1 VEPWYG
7 SVATVARTLWR
18 FQGVKITVT
27 GAEHVPASGG
37 AVVAINHTG
46 YLDFA
51 FAGLAAYDNKPRRRV
66 RFMAKKETFDNR
78 FTGPI
83 MRGCRHIAV
92 DRGQGADAY
101 TAAVEYLRAGELVGV
116 YPEATISR
124 SFELKE
130 FKGGAA
136 RMAIEAQVPIIPH
149 IVWGAQRIWTKD
161 HPKRLGRSKVPISV
175 AIGEPI
181 PPTLPVEDLRS
192 LLQTRMQ
199 HLLEQAQD
207 AYPEHPAGEFWV
219 PHRLGGGAPT
229 PAEALRLDAEEAAR
243 KAEQRAARN
252 QQPPSA
258 TGAAE

>member
-1 VEPWYG
+1 MEPWYG

-51 FAGLAAYDNKPRRRV
+51 FAGLAAYDNRPRRRV
-66 RFMAKKETFDNR
+66 RFLVKQEMFDNR
-78 FTGPI
+78 FVGPI

-92 DRGQGADAY
+92 DRSQGADAY
-101 TAAVEYLRAGELVGV
+101 TAAVDYLKAGELVGV

-124 SFELKE
+124 SFELRE
-130 FKGGAA
+130 FKSGAA
-136 RMAIEAQVPIIPH
+136 RMAIEAQVPIVPH

-181 PPTLPVEDLRS
+181 PPTLPVDDLRA

-199 HLLEQAQD
+199 HLLEQTQD
-207 AYPEHPAGEFWV
+207 AYPEHPAGAFWV

-243 KAEQRAARN
+243 KAEQRDARN
-252 QQPPSA
+252 QQPP
-258 TGAAE
+258 TAAGGSE

>member
-1 VEPWYG
+1 MEPWYG

-18 FQGVKITVT
+18 FQGLKITVT
-27 GAEHVPASGG
+27 GRENVPATGG

-46 YLDFA
+46 YLDFT
-51 FAGLAAYDNKPRRRV
+51 FAGMAAYLGKPRRRV
-66 RFMAKKETFDNR
+66 RFMVKKETFDNR
-78 FTGPI
+78 FTGPV
-83 MRGCRHIAV
+83 MRGCKHIEV

-101 TAAVEYLRAGELVGV
+101 TAAVDYLRAGELVGV

-130 FKGGAA
+130 FKSGAA
-136 RMAIEAQVPIIPH
+136 RMAVEAQVPIIPH

-161 HPKRLGRSKVPISV
+161 HPKQLGRTKVPISV

-181 PPTLPVEDLRS
+181 PPTLPVDDLRS
-192 LLQTRMQ
+192 LLQARMQ
-199 HLLEQAQD
+199 HLLEQVQD
-207 AYPEHPAGEFWV
+207 DYPEHPPGAYWV

-243 KAEQRAARN
+243 KAAERAARN
-252 QQPPSA
+252 PQPPSP